1 MSAGGRLF
9 VSDIDGTLVTPDKQL
24 TAATSEAVAALK
36 AAGVPFS
43 VVSSRPPRGM
53 RRIVEALDLEL
64 PFAAFNGGSIVEPAG
79 TVLQAHRLDAAT
91 AAAVLALIER
101 AGVAPW
107 VFADDAWLLK
117 DVNGPKVERERSTV
131 NFEPTVVSTF
141 DAVIGRADKIV
152 AASDDTGLLDRVE
165 AELRASIDAG
175 ANVERSQSYYVDVTH
190 PLANKGEAVRAI
202 AAYAGADLGR
212 TVVIGD
218 MTNDVAMFRVAG
230 FAIAMGQ
237 SPDAVKAAAGAV
249 TASNAEDGFAKAV
262 GNLAMPRLAVVK
274 AG

>member
-1 MSAGGRLF
+1 MTAGVLF

-24 TAATSEAVAALK
+24 TAAASEAVAALK

-64 PFAAFNGGSIVEPAG
+64 PFAAFNGGSVVEPGGA
-79 TVLQAHRLDAAT
+79 VLQAHRLDAAT
-91 AAAVLALIER
+91 AASVLALIER
-101 AGVAPW
+101 AGVRPW

-117 DVNGPKVERERSTV
+117 DPNGPKIERERTTV
-131 NFEPTVVSTF
+131 DFEPTVVAGF
-141 DAVIGRADKIV
+141 DAVIERVDKIV
-152 AASDDTGLLDRVE
+152 APSDDAGLLDRVE
-165 AELRASIDAG
+165 AALRAAIGAG
-175 ANVERSQSYYVDVTH
+175 ANIERSQSYYVDITH

-202 AAYAGADLGR
+202 AAHAGADLGR
-212 TVVIGD
+212 TIVIGD
-218 MTNDVAMFRVAG
+218 MTNDVAMLRVAG

-237 SPDAVKAAAGAV
+237 APDAVKAAAGAV

-262 GNLAMPRLAVVK
+262 RGLVLPRLAAVK

>member
-1 MSAGGRLF
+1 MTTGVLF
-9 VSDIDGTLVTPDKQL
+9 VSDIDGTLVTPDKLL
-24 TAATSEAVAALK
+24 TAAASEAVAELRS
-36 AAGVPFS
+36 AGVPFS

-64 PFAAFNGGSIVEPAG
+64 PFAAFNGGSVVEAG
-79 TVLQAHRLDAAT
+79 GNVLQAHRLDAAT
-91 AAAVLALIER
+91 AAAVLGLIER
-101 AGVAPW
+101 AGVRPW

-117 DVNGPKVERERSTV
+117 DPNGPKVERERTTV
-131 NFEPTVVSTF
+131 NFEPSVVASF
-141 DAVIGRADKIV
+141 DAVIDRVDKIV
-152 AASDDTGLLDRVE
+152 AASDDVGLLDRVE
-165 AELRASIDAG
+165 AALRAKLGAG

-190 PLANKGEAVRAI
+190 RLANKGEAVRAI
-202 AAYAGADLGR
+202 AARAGADLGR
-212 TVVIGD
+212 TIVIGD

-237 SPDAVKAAAGAV
+237 GPDTVKAAAGAV

-262 GNLAMPRLAVVK
+262 RSLVLPRLAAMK